1 MMTTTTLAMMTVLDG
16 AHVRSF
22 GEPGRLFEPP
32 PRPATAVP
40 MKIQTPQRKS
50 TPILTTLVIT
60 LPLSLLGGG
69 IAYLMT
75 QSLGNA
81 LTATAVGLLLGLA
94 IFFVN
99 ALTSRSG

>member
-1 MMTTTTLAMMTVLDG
+1 MMTTTTLAMMTLLDD

-32 PRPATAVP
+32 PRPATVVP
-40 MKIQTPQRKS
+40 MKIQTHQKKS
-50 TPILTTLVIT
+50 TPILTALVIA

-94 IFFVN
+94 TFLVN